1 MCLIGIKGANSCVD
15 NDNGLDII
23 ATKNTSHVK
32 FFTDN
37 NPSNVF
43 GDEID

>member
-15 NDNGLDII
+15 YGIDII
-23 ATKNTSHVK
+23 AAKNTSNVE

-37 NPSNVF
+37 NPSHVF